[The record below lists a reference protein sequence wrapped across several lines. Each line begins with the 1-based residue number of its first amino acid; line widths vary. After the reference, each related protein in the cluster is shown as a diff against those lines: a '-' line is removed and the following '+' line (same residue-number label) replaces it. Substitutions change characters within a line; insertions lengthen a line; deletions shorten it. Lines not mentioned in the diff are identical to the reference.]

1 MGNRMGRALR
11 RGTALGLVLTAAWAV
26 SLTADI
32 SALGEGLSAL
42 GGGHTLAV
50 SLMTSQLGPLPGQR
64 EGVTGWGRLLV
75 DNSPLLAAGE
85 EAVTRRLDEPAPPG
99 PPVPDGSLPSD
110 GDDEEEPDLQPPRPE
125 DGIVE
130 MTGQGKEGS
139 QYLSDGGVYVYNRTD
154 LALDSSLL
162 QEGTVDVPLGE
173 GPQIL
178 IVHTHGSEAY
188 SMTPPCATT
197 PPITGPTA
205 GPRRWWSSGWPS
217 TPPSRWCWTF
227 TGTPW
232 WAATG
237 RFTRWY
243 PPRPGR
249 RWPR

>member
-99 PPVPDGSLPSD
+99 PRFLTAPS
-110 GDDEEEPDLQPPRPE
+110 PP
-125 DGIVE
+125 
-130 MTGQGKEGS
+130 
-139 QYLSDGGVYVYNRTD
+139 
-154 LALDSSLL
+154 
-162 QEGTVDVPLGE
+162 
-173 GPQIL
+173 
-178 IVHTHGSEAY
+178 
-188 SMTPPCATT
+188 
-197 PPITGPTA
+197 
-205 GPRRWWSSGWPS
+205 
-217 TPPSRWCWTF
+217 
-227 TGTPW
+227 TGT
-232 WAATG
+232 
-237 RFTRWY
+237 TRRSPTSS
-243 PPRPGR
+243 PPA
-249 RWPR
+249 PRTASWR